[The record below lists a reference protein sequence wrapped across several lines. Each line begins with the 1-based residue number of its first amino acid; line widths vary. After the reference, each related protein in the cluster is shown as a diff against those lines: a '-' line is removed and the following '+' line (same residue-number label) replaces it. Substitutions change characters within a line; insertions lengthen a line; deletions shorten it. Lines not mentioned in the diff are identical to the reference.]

1 MAYLMDLSLS
11 FLLLN
16 TYTHIRIIQYE
27 KKKKRKANDE
37 KKDETTFVRIMREY
51 IYTISTTT

>member
-27 KKKKRKANDE
+27 KTKKRKANDE
-37 KKDETTFVRIMREY
+37 KKDERTFVRIMREY